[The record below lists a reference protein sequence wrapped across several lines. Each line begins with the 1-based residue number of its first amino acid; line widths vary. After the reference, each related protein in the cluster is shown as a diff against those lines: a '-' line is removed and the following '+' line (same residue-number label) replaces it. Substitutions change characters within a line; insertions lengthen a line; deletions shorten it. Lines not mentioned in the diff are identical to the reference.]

1 MFFDQ
6 KRQNRSN
13 FVDFHQKLSISGGT
27 PENPK
32 EGYVEMA
39 SLQAVIREFGMTIK
53 VPRLYEEL
61 DKDKDGKLS
70 YTEFAAMFQ

>member
-1 MFFDQ
+1 MLV
-6 KRQNRSN
+6 SN
-13 FVDFHQKLSISGGT
+13 FKLDVLLYKSKDFYEHFTGGT